1 MAPISRCP
9 HHRAAACTDATVHPL
24 RGHHIANCYMSGSV
38 RSPGRRSR
46 AVQSGCP
53 SLALNAPTTW
63 GLGRRRFAFTCQ
75 GGRHPIA
82 ACIPPP
88 RQHRESK
95 GIEPRSM
102 SRLSLAFASGHVC
115 LFGQITQKRE
125 KCWRLPNK
133 KSHGR
138 QEFES
143 GRRRSCS
150 LRRTNNGAHRQSPA
164 QEHGWFRHDQVRLEI
179 LSAKRRGIEARKY
192 KC

>member
-1 MAPISRCP
+1 MPVA
-9 HHRAAACTDATVHPL
+9 RAERAYNLGAGPEAVCFYL
-24 RGHHIANCYMSGSV
+24 
-38 RSPGRRSR
+38 PGRKAS
-46 AVQSGCP
+46 
-53 SLALNAPTTW
+53 NW
-63 GLGRRRFAFTCQ
+63 GMHST
-75 GGRHPIA
+75 
-82 ACIPPP
+82 P

-95 GIEPRSM
+95 GIERRSM

-150 LRRTNNGAHRQSPA
+150 RCRTNNGAHRQSPA

-179 LSAKRRGIEARKY
+179 LSAKWSGIEVRKY
-192 KC
+192 ECGIARIGQWWRIACFVM